1 MAGPES
7 NKEACNLDGAI
18 RQTAQG
24 KDVSAKFNS
33 ECSPEERREF
43 FSNLRERSGAP
54 ESKQG
59 THVSSMLNGFQ
70 IDFDSVKR
78 TLDHITPPAGQGRH
92 ESTVAHPRETSDGK
106 RQAVAKPSDAR
117 TQAEPDTGR
126 PGVDDRMSQATRQN
140 MSYEERQIAKKI
152 GDDLLNGSNV
162 SDAINGLG
170 RDAKVRVMTEIKGHL
185 AEQPGAKVNVSDTA
199 GPDGTR
205 WVSIET
211 AKGQKMLITES
222 KFGMPQD
229 IQFNGG
235 GIKNKVFGSSDLYD
249 RQGETKTAET
259 SSGPNWRDKLLGKPL
274 IEGDGPLARVARGES
289 ITEAERAELEKKK
302 LIYNVGDKTK

>member
-54 ESKQG
+54 ESKSG

-70 IDFDSVKR
+70 IDFDSAKR
-78 TLDHITPPAGQGRH
+78 TLDHITPPAGQARH
-92 ESTVAHPRETSDGK
+92 ESTAAHPRETGDGK
-106 RQAVAKPSDAR
+106 KQAVAKPADAR

-126 PGVDDRMSQATRQN
+126 PGVDDRMSQSTRQN

-152 GDDLLNGSNV
+152 GDDLLNGNNISE
-162 SDAINGLG
+162 AINGLG

-185 AEQPGAKVNVSDTA
+185 AEQPGAKVDVSNTA
-199 GPDGTR
+199 GPEGTR
-205 WVSIET
+205 STVIET

-222 KFGMPQD
+222 NLGIPQD

-235 GIKNKVFGSSDLYD
+235 GIKSKLFGSSDLYD
-249 RQGETKTAET
+249 RPGETKAEST
-259 SSGPNWRDKLLGKPL
+259 SSGPSWRDKLLGKPL
-274 IEGDGPLARVARGES
+274 MEGDGPLARVARGEP
-289 ITEAERAELEKKK
+289 ITEAERADLEKKR
-302 LIYNVGDKTK
+302 LIYSPKDKTQ

>member
-7 NKEACNLDGAI
+7 NKEACSLDGAI

-54 ESKQG
+54 ESKSG

-70 IDFDSVKR
+70 IDFDSAKR
-78 TLDHITPPAGQGRH
+78 TLDHITPPAGQAKHGPSSH
-92 ESTVAHPRETSDGK
+92 
-106 RQAVAKPSDAR
+106 AVEVGDSKKQGAAKTADTR
-117 TQAEPDTGR
+117 TQTVSDTGR
-126 PGVDDRMSQATRQN
+126 PGVDDRDARSTRQN

-152 GDDLLNGSNV
+152 GDDLLNGNNISE
-162 SDAINGLG
+162 AINGLG
-170 RDAKVRVMTEIKGHL
+170 RDAKVRVMTEIKGRL
-185 AEQPGAKVNVSDTA
+185 AEQPGAKVDVSNTA

-205 WVSIET
+205 STVIET

-222 KFGMPQD
+222 NLGIPQD

-235 GIKNKVFGSSDLYD
+235 GIKSKVFGSSDLYD
-249 RQGETKTAET
+249 RPGETKAEST
-259 SSGPNWRDKLLGKPL
+259 SSGPSWRDKLLGKPL
-274 IEGDGPLARVARGES
+274 SEGDGPLARVARGEQV
-289 ITEAERAELEKKK
+289 TEAEMAELKKK
-302 LIYNVGDKTK
+302 GFVYTPRDKTQ